1 LKLKVQKFTFFSRK
15 SKLGMEYFRK
25 KEEACM
31 LQVVTDSSCDL
42 PEELIKKHNIRVVPL
57 TVNIDDN
64 IFQESV
70 DITPEEFYNKMAKSI
85 RLPKTSQP
93 PPAVFAQTFRELSQL
108 GQVICLTISSKLS
121 GTYQSACLGR
131 ELSGVDVT
139 VFDTLAG
146 SLGHGLQVLKACN
159 LAKAGCLANE
169 VVAELDRYRKEM
181 KILILLNTLENIV
194 KGGRLSKFQGNLAKI
209 LNIKLLLH
217 NVEGEVVLLEKIR
230 GKKKF
235 LERVLDTIQVF
246 CPDMTGRDVGITHFR
261 NPEDVDNIKQAISE
275 KCHPRDFLVNSM
287 GPTMATYAGEGGIIV
302 SF

>member
-1 LKLKVQKFTFFSRK
+1 VQQENRARHGIIFF
-15 SKLGMEYFRK
+15 YNN
-25 KEEACM
+25 KEELFM

-42 PEELIKKHNIRVVPL
+42 PEELIKKHHIRVVPL

-64 IFQESV
+64 NYLEGV
-70 DITPEEFYNKMAKSI
+70 DITPEEFYKKMAQSVK
-85 RLPKTSQP
+85 LPKTSQP
-93 PPAVFAQTFRELSQL
+93 PPAVFAQTFRELSRW
-108 GQVICLTISSKLS
+108 GQVLCLTISSKLS

-159 LAKAGCLANE
+159 LAKAGCLIDE
-169 VVAELDRYRKEM
+169 IMTELDRYRKEM

-217 NVEGEVVLLEKIR
+217 NVDGEVVLLEKVR
-230 GKKKF
+230 GQKKF
-235 LERVLDTIQVF
+235 LNRVIETIQGF
-246 CPDMTGRDVGITHFR
+246 CPDLTGRDIGITHFK
-261 NPEDVDNIKQAISE
+261 NPEDVEIIRQILKE
-275 KCHPRDFLVNSM
+275 KCNPRDFLINSM
-287 GPTMATYAGEGGIIV
+287 GPTMATYAGEGGIII

>member
-1 LKLKVQKFTFFSRK
+1 
-15 SKLGMEYFRK
+15 
-25 KEEACM
+25 M
-31 LQVVTDSSCDL
+31 LQIVTDSSCDL
-42 PEELIKKHNIRVVPL
+42 PEELIKKHHIRIVPL
-57 TVNIDDN
+57 TVNVDD
-64 IFQESV
+64 QTYLERV
-70 DITPEEFYNKMAKSI
+70 DITPEEFYDKMAKST

-93 PPAVFAQTFRELSQL
+93 TPAAFAQVFRELSQL

-131 ELSGVDVT
+131 ELSGADVT

-159 LAKAGCLANE
+159 LAKAGCVAGE
-169 VVAELDRYRKEM
+169 VLAELDRYRKEM

-217 NVEGEVVLLEKIR
+217 NVDGEVVLLEKVR
-230 GKKKF
+230 GKKRF
-235 LERVLDTIQVF
+235 LGRVLETMQGF
-246 CPDMTGRDVGITHFR
+246 CPDLTGRDVGITHFR
-261 NPEDVDNIKQAISE
+261 NPEDTETIKQALSE
-275 KCHPRDFLVNSM
+275 NYHPRDFLINSM